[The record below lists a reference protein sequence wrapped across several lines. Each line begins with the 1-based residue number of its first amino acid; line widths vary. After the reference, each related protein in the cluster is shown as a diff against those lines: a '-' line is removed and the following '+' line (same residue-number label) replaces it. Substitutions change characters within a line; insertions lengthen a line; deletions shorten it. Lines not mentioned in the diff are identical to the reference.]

1 MKRSEFLKTLGAV
14 GAVGAAGVSG
24 LGAVAGASSIV
35 GRTGGCAL
43 VPTEIAG
50 PFPLDLSENVF
61 FFRQDIIEDRVGIP
75 MRLRMRI
82 VGSEDCQPL
91 QNVRVNIWL
100 CDNQGNYSGYSSEVD
115 LTYLRGYQITDA
127 DGTVEFLSI
136 FPGFYPGRVVHVH
149 LQVFVS
155 SQYAV
160 VSQFTWNHEQVV
172 ALQTEHADLYPDGPD
187 PMTPESD
194 MSFNDGY
201 ALQTATLDWS
211 PEEGG
216 ESGEYA
222 SFIELAVDASTLDG
236 VGHLEREAGKRF
248 LLRQNFPNPFKGST
262 RIPFELLVPG
272 EVSIELWSLDGKLLE
287 QFDLGS
293 FAPGAYEHAIS
304 VDADCIA
311 QLKVKVEG
319 RVYCDFIHMMHG

>member
-1 MKRSEFLKTLGAV
+1 
-14 GAVGAAGVSG
+14 
-24 LGAVAGASSIV
+24 
-35 GRTGGCAL
+35 
-43 VPTEIAG
+43 
-50 PFPLDLSENVF
+50 
-61 FFRQDIIEDRVGIP
+61 
-75 MRLRMRI
+75 
-82 VGSEDCQPL
+82 
-91 QNVRVNIWL
+91 
-100 CDNQGNYSGYSSEVD
+100 
-115 LTYLRGYQITDA
+115 
-127 DGTVEFLSI
+127 
-136 FPGFYPGRVVHVH
+136 
-149 LQVFVS
+149 
-155 SQYAV
+155 
-160 VSQFTWNHEQVV
+160 
-172 ALQTEHADLYPDGPD
+172 
-187 PMTPESD
+187 

-201 ALQTATLDWS
+201 TLQTATLDWS
-211 PEEGG
+211 PGAGG

-222 SFIELAVDASTLDG
+222 SFLELAVDASTLDG

-311 QLKVKVEG
+311 QLKMKVEG